1 MKNYGLKSHKLGD
14 KIVLDGIE
22 AINLLQ
28 RENKL
33 PGFISGGMAVSSY
46 LPIENHRE
54 TIDLDYTLLFGG
66 GVGNYKQI
74 SEPLVKS
81 LTEKGYFIEYKKKGT
96 THDYFIKCNEDSF
109 LIQHPR
115 RSYNNFMKNQAMLY
129 GIIGLLAG
137 GLLTILFVSNT
148 VNNNNFGM
156 MQMMRIRQDYAVLSP
171 EDIVIHK
178 LNRALKFH
186 VEYNVAFP
194 KNIPQE
200 DFKKQIESLKEE
212 VLNLKDSVTPKM
224 VARLRL
230 FYDVFDIKSLG
241 KSIGLNK
248 VYFEE
253 ALKDWFNQETGADNF
268 RKTLDRYEIRLD

>member
-96 THDYFIKCNEDSF
+96 THDYFIKCKIPTEQDVRNWMTPDKYSLFESF
-109 LIQHPR
+109 LFKGGGVPLHITKIR
-115 RSYNNFMKNQAMLY
+115 
-129 GIIGLLAG
+129 GIAEFKKDNYL
-137 GLLTILFVSNT
+137 
-148 VNNNNFGM
+148 
-156 MQMMRIRQDYAVLSP
+156 QMMVDWI
-171 EDIVIHK
+171 I
-178 LNRALKFH
+178 
-186 VEYNVAFP
+186 
-194 KNIPQE
+194 
-200 DFKKQIESLKEE
+200 KER
-212 VLNLKDSVTPKM
+212 VK
-224 VARLRL
+224 
-230 FYDVFDIKSLG
+230 
-241 KSIGLNK
+241 
-248 VYFEE
+248 
-253 ALKDWFNQETGADNF
+253 
-268 RKTLDRYEIRLD
+268 

>member
-1 MKNYGLKSHKLGD
+1 MIKKSMKNYGLKPHKLGD

-22 AINLLQ
+22 AINILQ

-115 RSYNNFMKNQAMLY
+115 RSYNNFMKNKKSLERE
-129 GIIGLLAG
+129 IDNRRVI
-137 GLLTILFVSNT
+137 SN
-148 VNNNNFGM
+148 GKW
-156 MQMMRIRQDYAVLSP
+156 DLSYAVLSP

-178 LNRALKFH
+178 LNRALKVH

-200 DFKKQIESLKEE
+200 YFKKQIESLKEE

-224 VARLRL
+224 LARLRL